1 VNGGRGGA
9 GQMEW
14 TDDDD
19 DDDDDDALL
28 LASNT
33 VARA

>member
-1 VNGGRGGA
+1 MEEGGA

-14 TDDDD
+14 TDDD

>member
-1 VNGGRGGA
+1 MNGGRGGA